1 MVGLSIS
8 VLAEQKKLSSLP
20 GLCLVQRGNPMFN
33 RRNLVGTHY
42 ALYFQ
47 NVSGEAD
54 DICSTS
60 NEIE

>member
-1 MVGLSIS
+1 MLGLSIS
-8 VLAEQKKLSSLP
+8 VLAEQKKLPSLP

-33 RRNLVGTHY
+33 RRTLVGTHC
-42 ALYFQ
+42 ALYLQ
-47 NVSGEAD
+47 NVPGEGD